1 MGESTSLATSKCP
14 LDCVQQPPSSRLEPT
29 FNTSANDFKIEDSLL
44 KLGQTIK
51 SYILWTHPR
60 GGLHY
65 DVMVTI
71 ILAFIFLTPR
81 SIFKDSPNSLR
92 LHRNEIVVRSDGP
105 NNFMYELNASG
116 GDANDF
122 ETQKRLKAALE
133 PVAGEIEITRYEALR
148 DNSGKITG
156 YRVWAHR

>member
-1 MGESTSLATSKCP
+1 M
-14 LDCVQQPPSSRLEPT
+14 
-29 FNTSANDFKIEDSLL
+29 

>member
-1 MGESTSLATSKCP
+1 LQRGVPGSTLI
-14 LDCVQQPPSSRLEPT
+14 VVE
-29 FNTSANDFKIEDSLL
+29 ESLL
-44 KLGQTIK
+44 NLGQTIK

-81 SIFKDSPNSLR
+81 SVFKDSPNYLR
-92 LHRNEIVVRSDGP
+92 LHRNEIVVRSNGP
-105 NNFMYELNASG
+105 NSFVYELNASEVAAS
-116 GDANDF
+116 DS
-122 ETQKRLKAALE
+122 ETQKMLKAALD
-133 PVAGEIEITRYEALR
+133 PIAGEIEITRFEPLR
-148 DNSGKITG
+148 DNSGKVTG

>member
-1 MGESTSLATSKCP
+1 MHLIASEMRVDCTSIAPGSTL
-14 LDCVQQPPSSRLEPT
+14 
-29 FNTSANDFKIEDSLL
+29 IEVEENLL
-44 KLGQTIK
+44 SPGQTIK

-81 SIFKDSPNSLR
+81 SLFKDSPNYLR

-105 NNFMYELNASG
+105 HAFVYELNASG
-116 GDANDF
+116 IAASESD
-122 ETQKRLKAALE
+122 TQKALKEVLD
-133 PVAGEIEITRYEALR
+133 PIAGDIEITRYEALR
-148 DNSGKITG
+148 DNSGKVTG
-156 YRVWAHR
+156 YRVWGRRL